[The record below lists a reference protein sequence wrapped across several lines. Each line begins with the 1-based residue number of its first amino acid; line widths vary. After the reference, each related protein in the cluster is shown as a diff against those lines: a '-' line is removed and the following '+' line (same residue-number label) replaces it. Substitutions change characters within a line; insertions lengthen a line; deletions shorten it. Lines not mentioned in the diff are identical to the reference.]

1 MAKGRKMKVNKD
13 VCIGCG
19 SCVGSCPVEAIT
31 LVDGKAEINQET
43 CVHCGTCAGVCP
55 VNAIEE

>member
-1 MAKGRKMKVNKD
+1 MKVNKD

>member
-1 MAKGRKMKVNKD
+1 MKIDKEI
-13 VCIGCG
+13 CIGCG
-19 SCVGSCPVEAIT
+19 TCVENCPVSAISM
-31 LVDGKAEINQET
+31 VDGKAEINEEI

>member
-1 MAKGRKMKVNKD
+1 MKVNKD

-19 SCVGSCPVEAIT
+19 SCVGSCPVVAIS

>member
-1 MAKGRKMKVNKD
+1 MKINKEI
-13 VCIGCG
+13 CIGCG
-19 SCVGSCPVEAIT
+19 TCVENCPVCAISM
-31 LVDGKAEINQET
+31 VDGKAEINEDI